1 MVPLKCKRTEKS
13 FDIHL
18 PDKLARL
25 VVSTPQLMSDQN
37 LITLKDGGLPG
48 CQVVPFKRKLSE
60 ESVGTHQPNK
70 VARIAVQV
78 ILPLS
83 LPDRQN

>member
-1 MVPLKCKRTEKS
+1 MVPLKRKRTEKS
-13 FDIHL
+13 FGIHL
-18 PDKLARL
+18 PDKLAHL

-48 CQVVPFKRKLSE
+48 RQVVPFKRKLSE
-60 ESVGTHQPNK
+60 ESVGMHQPNK

-78 ILPLS
+78 ITPLS

>member
-13 FDIHL
+13 FGIHL
-18 PDKLARL
+18 LDKLACL

-37 LITLKDGGLPG
+37 LITLKDGGLPSR
-48 CQVVPFKRKLSE
+48 QVVPFKHKLSE
-60 ESVGTHQPNK
+60 ESARMHQPNK
-70 VARIAVQV
+70 VAHIAVLV
-78 ILPLS
+78 ITPLS